1 MIPNDINLQHR
12 GQMLLY
18 VQIAEAIIKKIDSGE
33 WESGFML
40 PSINVFSEKYKVARA
55 TAEKAYN
62 LLKQQGY
69 ISSIGGKGYFVE
81 SSQDRKPKILF
92 IFNKISSFKKTIY
105 YSFLETLGNKAIV
118 DMQIHHY
125 NPQILNSI
133 LDNNLGKYQYF
144 VIMAHF
150 QEGVAPE
157 VYQEILKRVPP
168 ESLILIDKWVD
179 GCGTEQGVYQDFKND
194 IYTAL
199 NDAKGLI
206 CKYKKIALLFQEHR
220 NHPIEVIQG
229 VTQFAEENMKTTA
242 ICTDSKNIE
251 LEKKTLYITL
261 YDDDLATLLK
271 KAKHNN
277 YKLGKDF
284 GILSFNESE
293 LKEVLDI
300 SVISTNFEQMGQAAA
315 NLILNR
321 KIERIKN
328 PFTLIRRKSL

>member
-1 MIPNDINLQHR
+1 MIPNDINLQHK

-81 SSQDRKPKILF
+81 SAQDRKLKILF

-105 YSFLETLGNKAIV
+105 YSFLETLGNEAIV

-125 NPQILNSI
+125 NPQILNGI

-150 QEGVAPE
+150 QEGTPPE
-157 VYQEILKRVPP
+157 VYQEILKRIPP
-168 ESLILIDKWVD
+168 ESLLLIDKWLD
-179 GCGTEQGVYQDFKND
+179 GCGTEQGVYQDFKD
-194 IYTAL
+194 DMYTAL
-199 NDAKGLI
+199 NDAKDLI
-206 CKYKKIALLFQEHR
+206 NKYKKITLLFQEHR
-220 NHPIEVIQG
+220 NHPTEVIQG
-229 VTQFAEENMKTTA
+229 VAQFAEENLKTTS
-242 ICTDSKNIE
+242 ICTDIG
-251 LEKKTLYITL
+251 LPHQI
-261 YDDDLATLLK
+261 
-271 KAKHNN
+271 
-277 YKLGKDF
+277 
-284 GILSFNESE
+284 
-293 LKEVLDI
+293 
-300 SVISTNFEQMGQAAA
+300 
-315 NLILNR
+315 
-321 KIERIKN
+321 
-328 PFTLIRRKSL
+328 